1 MKDILED
8 AHKGRSLIYFPI
20 IHTQADLGALGE
32 LVQRIKIR
40 RLGRRAWSR
49 NIHLIDGL
57 WTRIE
62 RAIVGLNLDYER
74 VRVYQDGLP
83 DSGHELEIV
92 TEVAKAGSRNH
103 RLLLQLHEKGARIM
117 GTESPEL
124 LIEEYRLMTQDLAGD
139 LKQTAG
145 GAASQ
150 VAKRDI
156 LLAQRDQHIAN
167 RINSTLAEG
176 ETGILFLG
184 MLHSLSTLLAK
195 DIRLVF
201 PVDLSSRQ
209 GGDSR

>member
-1 MKDILED
+1 VKDIPD
-8 AHKGRSLIYFPI
+8 RTHGGRLLIYFPI

-49 NIHLIDGL
+49 NVHLVDQL

-62 RAIVGLNLDYER
+62 ESIAGLNLHYER
-74 VRVYQDGLP
+74 VRIYQDGLP

-92 TEVAKAGSRNH
+92 AELAKAGSRNH
-103 RLLLQLHEKGARIM
+103 RLLLQLHEKGAKIM

-124 LIEEYRLMTQDLAGD
+124 LIEEYQLMTQDLAGN
-139 LKQTAG
+139 LKPRAG
-145 GAASQ
+145 IAASQ
-150 VAKRDI
+150 MAKSDI
-156 LLAQRDQHIAN
+156 LLAQRDQHIAK
-167 RINSTLAEG
+167 RINSTLEEG

-201 PVDLSSRQ
+201 PVDLSSRH
-209 GGDSR
+209 GGGSR